1 MKTVLFIMSLLPDV
15 CQPFLVVTTA
25 SLSLWE
31 AEFKRFAPFIN
42 VIVYDGDKEARKT
55 IQALKFNMN
64 GSSMMSHVFLAH
76 PDALLEVIDN
86 NLLLIAANV
95 FALIMSE

>member
-15 CQPFLVVTTA
+15 CQPFLVVTTT

-31 AEFKRFAPFIN
+31 SEFKRFAPFIN
-42 VIVYDGDKEARKT
+42 VVLYDGDKEARKS
-55 IQALKFNMN
+55 IQDLKFNTN
-64 GSSMMSHVFLAH
+64 GSSMMPHVFLAH

-86 NLLLIAANV
+86 DLLLVTANV
-95 FALIMSE
+95 FVLIMSE